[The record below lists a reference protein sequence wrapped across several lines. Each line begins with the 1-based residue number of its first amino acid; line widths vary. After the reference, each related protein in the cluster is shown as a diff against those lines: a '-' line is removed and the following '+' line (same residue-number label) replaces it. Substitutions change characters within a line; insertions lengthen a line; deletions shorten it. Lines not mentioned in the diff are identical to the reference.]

1 MSISES
7 PAEPDMDL
15 GLLLKSG
22 SKQLEVALALDP
34 SCARIEVQCLLQSVL
49 NVNRAYLLT
58 HPERILK
65 LDELARYNELLMR
78 RLTGEP
84 IAYLLG
90 QREFYGLEFKVTPA
104 TLIPRPDTELLVELA
119 LQRIPS
125 DSAIR
130 ILDMGT
136 GSGAIAIAIAHQRPG
151 AQVLAVDASE
161 AALSVA
167 AENVRQLNAGNVRL
181 LHSDWFAA
189 LGGERFDIIVSN
201 PPYIDLDDVH
211 LQLGDVRFEPLSALA
226 SGSDGLDDIRRI
238 VADAKTYLAAGG
250 WLMFEHGYN
259 QAEPVRLLLLQAGF
273 YKVSSMRDLSG
284 IERVTLGQ
292 A

>member
-1 MSISES
+1 M
-7 PAEPDMDL
+7 
-15 GLLLKSG
+15 
-22 SKQLEVALALDP
+22 
-34 SCARIEVQCLLQSVL
+34 
-49 NVNRAYLLT
+49 
-58 HPERILK
+58 
-65 LDELARYNELLMR
+65 
-78 RLTGEP
+78 
-84 IAYLLG
+84 
-90 QREFYGLEFKVTPA
+90 
-104 TLIPRPDTELLVELA
+104 
-119 LQRIPS
+119 
-125 DSAIR
+125 
-130 ILDMGT
+130 
-136 GSGAIAIAIAHQRPG
+136 
-151 AQVLAVDASE
+151 
-161 AALSVA
+161 
-167 AENVRQLNAGNVRL
+167 RQLNAGNVRL